1 MSAMTQHAQAYRY
14 CAACP
19 KLCRFSC
26 PVSEATQNESH
37 SPWGKMTASH
47 LVETGARA
55 PDESSARAAHACTG
69 CGRCTSFCKHENT
82 VGDALFAARE
92 EAVRTNTQPKGAATT
107 LATFTEWHNP
117 FGRELSSLVDAWRV
131 ETPVRFQLFPGC
143 SSLVERKQLVED
155 TLKVADAFGAPMGV
169 ARASSRCCG
178 YPLYAAGAHDDFVEH
193 ARATAKMLSEVSEL
207 AVLDAG
213 CAYTLKHVY
222 PRVGVHLETKVRTVV
237 EILEENL
244 AHAPNKPP
252 LPESAGYHDACHLG
266 RGLGQYEEPRALLRK
281 AIAHI
286 DEAPSNRKEGGCSG
300 GGGLL
305 PRTMTDVS
313 VEVARRQALE
323 VAGEAGAVVT
333 ACPTSKRMFERAGRQ
348 SFDLMSLLRRWLES

>member
-14 CAACP
+14 CSACP

-47 LVETGARA
+47 LVQVGVRA
-55 PDESSARAAHACTG
+55 NDESTSKAAHACTG

-92 EAVRTNTQPKGAATT
+92 ESVRTNTQPKGAATT

-117 FGRELSSLVDAWRV
+117 FGRELASLVDHWRI
-131 ETPVRFQLFPGC
+131 EAPVRFQLFPGC
-143 SSLVERKQLVED
+143 STLVKRNALIDD
-155 TLKVADAFGAPMGV
+155 TLKVSEAFGVPMGV
-169 ARASSRCCG
+169 ARVSSRCCG
-178 YPLYAAGAHDDFVEH
+178 YPLYAAGAHDEFIEH
-193 ARATAKMLSEVSEL
+193 ARVTQKMLDEVPEL

-213 CAYTLKHVY
+213 CAYTLKEVY
-222 PRVGVHLETKVRTVV
+222 PRVGVKLSTNVRTVV
-237 EILEENL
+237 EVLEENL
-244 AHAPNKPP
+244 EHVANKPP
-252 LPESAGYHDACHLG
+252 LKESAGYHDACHLG
-266 RGLGQYEEPRALLRK
+266 RGLGQYEQPRKLLKRALTEVL
-281 AIAHI
+281 
-286 DEAPSNRKEGGCSG
+286 EAPSNRKEGGCSG

-313 VEVARRQALE
+313 VEVARRQAIE
-323 VAGEAGAVVT
+323 VASEEGAIVT

-348 SFDLMSLLRRWLES
+348 SYDLMSILRRWLES